1 MEREEK
7 LFLSNTSKINFWMF
21 SGDQKHK
28 RKFLISFEYLM
39 LFKKVFYPENER
51 LKVSLKSIL
60 LAEDLMIS

>member
-1 MEREEK
+1 
-7 LFLSNTSKINFWMF
+7 MF